1 MRLVLQVDTPPPAK
15 QYWHHPDPNMRKDW
29 SMVFDAL
36 VSWFCVSNGIRKK
49 NDAEII
55 INHLHIIFKGQ
66 KLKYFAPSIRSAASL
81 IWKAYQVGQNLG
93 SKTVKESSPGV
104 TVTTITDLT
113 RYPKPWHHFSF
124 NHLVDSV
131 PHVLEG
137 TIFNAP
143 KQNSNPIQ
151 VPAIV
156 LSQAIIWT
164 FYGGK
169 SLGISKPD

>member
-15 QYWHHPDPNMRKDW
+15 EYWHHPDPNMRKDW
-29 SMVFDAL
+29 SMVFDAM
-36 VSWFCVSNGIRKK
+36 VSWFCMSNGIRKE

-55 INHLHIIFKGQ
+55 VEHLHIIFKGK

-93 SKTVKESSPGV
+93 SKAVKESSPGV

-113 RYPKPWHHFSF
+113 RYPKPWYHICF
-124 NHLVDSV
+124 NHLDGSV
-131 PHVLEG
+131 PQVLEG
-137 TIFNAP
+137 TIFNTP
-143 KQNSNPIQ
+143 KPNSISIQ

-164 FYGGK
+164 FYGGN
-169 SLGISKPD
+169 SRGISKSD